1 MEFFRRL
8 LRIGITDQT
17 DQFDRK
23 RISLLNVFY
32 LIATLTIVAAFVD
45 SLVASEP
52 FPFRLAHVIILL
64 LLVGVPVLSH
74 RYSHLAG
81 LYFVLLSNAIISFF
95 CNWQGTDSGT
105 YIFFFPLFF
114 ALAWLMD
121 FCRPWYNFALIGI
134 TLFAVTFVI
143 AFPISVFDLTITP
156 EQQRASFSFNVIT
169 ASVIMGVNTLVIAW
183 LSFRQHKELET
194 KISEKQKA
202 SEELSIALKEKDI
215 LLAEIHHRV
224 KNNLAVVR
232 SLLNLQMNTTTN
244 DIARATLRESMNRVS
259 SMALIHQKLYSTKKA
274 DAIDFGNYASDLV
287 REISSSYVQDGYS
300 APEVNVDVDDTELD
314 LNKAV
319 PCGLIL
325 NELLSNAFK
334 PAFEK
339 DKPGTI
345 HVSIGRA
352 IDKPGNT
359 RLVVKD
365 NGKGIAADTRPEEG
379 ATLGLTII
387 YSLSDQLDGSFAYN
401 GTPGE
406 GTTAT
411 LIFPSV

>member
-1 MEFFRRL
+1 YSF
-8 LRIGITDQT
+8 QV
-17 DQFDRK
+17 
-23 RISLLNVFY
+23 SLSSIL
-32 LIATLTIVAAFVD
+32 
-45 SLVASEP
+45 
-52 FPFRLAHVIILL
+52 ILL
-64 LLVGVPVLSH
+64 IGVPILTRRH
-74 RYSHLAG
+74 SHLAG
-81 LYFVLLSNAIISFF
+81 LYFLTLSNATVFFF
-95 CNWQGTDSGT
+95 CNWQGIDSGT

-121 FCRPWYNFALIGI
+121 FRKPWYNFALIFI
-134 TLFAVTFVI
+134 TLITVTLVI
-143 AFPISVFDLTITP
+143 LFPVTLFGLTITP
-156 EQQRASFSFNVIT
+156 EQREASFTFNVIT
-169 ASVIMGVNTLVIAW
+169 AAVIMGANTLVIAW

-202 SEELSIALKEKDI
+202 SEELSVALKEKDI

-300 APEVNVDVDDTELD
+300 APQVNVDVDDTELD

-334 PAFEK
+334 HAFEK
-339 DKPGTI
+339 DRPGTI

-352 IDKPGNT
+352 VDKPGNT

-365 NGKGIAADTRPEEG
+365 NGKGIAADIHPEEG

-401 GTPGE
+401 GTPGQ